1 MMAFYPTPAGLIGHT
16 PLVRLKRM
24 EAQYQLSCRLLA
36 KLEGCQIGGSSKTR
50 AVKFMLDDAVK
61 QGRLHQDST
70 IIEASSGNTGIAL
83 ALLAARRGIRAI
95 IVMPEHMSRERQQ
108 LIRAYGAELILTDA
122 ASGMAGAMKTAEEL
136 LQSTPASLSLGQFE
150 NSANPR
156 AHYCT
161 TAPELWRDSGGHLQV
176 FVAGV
181 GSGGTISGVGRY
193 LKERNPHIRI
203 VAVEPAE
210 APVLSGGAAGR
221 HKLQGIGAGFVPNT
235 LDRRVIDCIHP
246 VCGEDAT
253 AAAALLAQKEGLLC
267 GFSGGA
273 ALHAAVEIAKK
284 CRRGESV
291 AVLLPDSGERYLSD
305 ALYG

>member
-1 MMAFYPTPAGLIGHT
+1 MMAFYPSSAGLIGHT
-16 PLVRLKRM
+16 PLVRLKRL
-24 EAQYQLSCRLLA
+24 EIHDQLSCRLLA
-36 KLEGCQIGGSSKTR
+36 KLESQQLGGSSKTR

-161 TAPELWRDSGGHLQV
+161 TAPELWQDSGGQVQV

-193 LKERNPHIRI
+193 LKQKNPHVKII
-203 VAVEPAE
+203 AVEPAE
-210 APVLSGGAAGR
+210 SPVLSGGKAGA
-221 HKLQGIGAGFVPNT
+221 HKLQGIGAGFVPKT
-235 LDRRVIDCIHP
+235 LDLHFVDQIIP
-246 VCGEDAT
+246 VSYEDAC
-253 AAAALLAQKEGLLC
+253 AAKALLAQKEGILC

-273 ALHAAVEIAKK
+273 ALHAAMEEAKK
-284 CRRGESV
+284 RRRGENV
-291 AVLLPDSGERYLSD
+291 AVLLPDSGERYLSES
-305 ALYG
+305 

>member
-1 MMAFYPTPAGLIGHT
+1 MPFYPSPAGLIGHT
-16 PLVRLKRM
+16 PLVQLRRL
-24 EAQYQLSCRLLA
+24 EVHYHLPCRLLA
-36 KLEGCQIGGSSKTR
+36 KLESHQLGGSSKTR

-61 QGRLHQDST
+61 QKQLHPDST

-83 ALLAARRGIRAI
+83 ALLAARRGIRTV

-108 LIRAYGAELILTDA
+108 LIRAYGAELVLTE
-122 ASGMAGAMKTAEEL
+122 ASKGMAGATETAKEL
-136 LQSTPASLSLGQFE
+136 LQSTPHSLSLGQFE

-161 TAPELWRDSGGHLQV
+161 TAHELWQDSGGHIQV

-193 LKERNPHIRI
+193 LKQRNPHIRI
-203 VAVEPAE
+203 IAVEPAE
-210 APVLSGGAAGR
+210 SPILSGGNAGA
-221 HKLQGIGAGFVPNT
+221 HKIQGIGAGFVPKV
-235 LDRRVIDCIHP
+235 LDRQVIDCIHP
-246 VCGEDAT
+246 VSYEDAR

-273 ALHAAVEIAKK
+273 ALYAALDEAKK
-284 CRRGESV
+284 RCRGENV
-291 AVLLPDSGERYLSD
+291 AVLLPDSGERYLSES
-305 ALYG
+305 